1 MPLPADWNYS
11 SRDRLVPVHAQF
23 FDGETLFDRIG
34 KALCDAAS
42 LPRKEFHE
50 SWEVARRVHRR
61 LKGRRPVDLCAGHGL
76 TGLLVSIMDKDAP
89 APVLCDRSK
98 PDSHAEMFEAL
109 STRWPKLKDTTYV
122 VGDIRELPVN
132 SSDLVVSVHACGPLT
147 DKVLDKAVSARAPV
161 AVLPCCHSERLND
174 DRQLAAWMPVDVA
187 IDAARAMRLQDA
199 GYDTH
204 LATIPERITPKNRLI
219 LGWPKS

>member
-1 MPLPADWNYS
+1 MPA
-11 SRDRLVPVHAQF
+11 HAVF
-23 FDGETLFDRIG
+23 FDDDTLFSKLGR
-34 KALCDAAS
+34 ALCEADA

-61 LKGRRPVDLCAGHGL
+61 LKGRRVVDLCAGHGL
-76 TGLLVSIMDKDAP
+76 TGLLLAIMDVNAP
-89 APVLCDRSK
+89 APVLCDRSR
-98 PDSHAEMFEAL
+98 PPSHADVFAVL

-122 VGDIRELPVN
+122 VGDMRELPVN
-132 SSDLVVSVHACGPLT
+132 ALDLVVSVHACGPLT
-147 DKVLDKAVSARAPV
+147 DRVIEKAVVARAAV

-174 DRQLAAWMPVDVA
+174 DRDLAAWMPVDLA

-199 GYDTH
+199 GYATH
-204 LATIPERITPKNRLI
+204 LGTIPERITPKNRLI